1 MRGSVL
7 LRAASAV
14 ATFTGAVSATGGF
27 CVRKKVIIDTDFY
40 NFSDDPNAIGIANA
54 FMSWGEI
61 EVLGV
66 ISDIRSRYAP
76 PAIDAINTF
85 YGHPDIPLAISKPV
99 DNSVYTPRNSF
110 SAYTPLTFQK
120 TQDPL
125 YTEYPAYVDQLSQR
139 FPEDTNDGEN
149 TTDPVTLYRTLLS
162 KAPDNS
168 VTIAAIGFFDALYL
182 LVDSKPDAISP
193 LTGLELIKR
202 KVTELVVQ
210 AAGTGTS
217 FNIVRHNPLY
227 PTHVLNQ
234 WPTKL
239 TFVPG
244 FIGSSVRWGSRLTT
258 EVDLQKNPVAWAF
271 NTTIG
276 YNKTHQ
282 SWDPTA
288 IYYAIRGLDDVY
300 VYNKTGGSVFFM
312 PNGTAIWRDNVP
324 PTAPQNWVNLKISNV
339 TFAGRLEGILLW
351 QPGSAISPAQS
362 SCTGDNSTKPGS
374 GGSGYGGNAT
384 VTGGGRPT
392 PTGAISSGSER
403 SISIGGLTVAVIAG
417 IVGMYLYT

>member
-1 MRGSVL
+1 MKGSVL
-7 LRAASAV
+7 LKAASAA
-14 ATFTGAVSATGGF
+14 ATFAGVVSAAGGA
-27 CVRKKVIIDTDFY
+27 CVKKRVIIDTDFY
-40 NFSDDPNAIGIANA
+40 SFSDDPNAVGIANA

-61 EVLGV
+61 ELLGI

-99 DNSVYTPRNSF
+99 DNS
-110 SAYTPLTFQK
+110 

-125 YTEYPAYVDQLSQR
+125 YTELPAYVDQLSQR

-149 TTDPVTLYRTLLS
+149 TTDPLTLYRTLLS

-182 LVDSKPDAISP
+182 LIDSKPDAISP

-202 KVTELVVQ
+202 KVTELIVQ
-210 AAGTGTS
+210 AAATGTS

-244 FIGSSVRWGSRLTT
+244 FIGSSVRWGKRLTT

-271 NTTIG
+271 NATIG
-276 YNKTHQ
+276 YNKTQ
-282 SWDPTA
+282 ASWDPTA
-288 IYYAIRGLDDVY
+288 IYYAVRGLDDVY

-312 PNGTAIWRDNVP
+312 PNGTAIWRDNV
-324 PTAPQNWVNLKISNV
+324 TSVAPQNWVNLKISNE
-339 TFAGRLEGILLW
+339 TFADRLEGILLW
-351 QPGSAISPAQS
+351 QPGSAINPAQTP
-362 SCTGDNSTKPGS
+362 CTGGNSTKPGS
-374 GGSGYGGNAT
+374 GGSGGNAT
-384 VTGGGRPT
+384 VTGGGKPI
-392 PTGAISSGSER
+392 PTGAISSGSEH
-403 SISIGGLTVAVIAG
+403 SMSIGGLTVAVVGG
-417 IVGMYLYT
+417 IVGMFLYI

>member
-1 MRGSVL
+1 MKGSVL
-7 LRAASAV
+7 LKAASAA
-14 ATFTGAVSATGGF
+14 ATFVGVVSATGGI
-27 CVRKKVIIDTDFY
+27 CARKKVIIDTDFY

-54 FMSWGEI
+54 FMTWGEI

-85 YGHPDIPLAISKPV
+85 YGHPDIPLAI
-99 DNSVYTPRNSF
+99 N
-110 SAYTPLTFQK
+110 
-120 TQDPL
+120 PL

-217 FNIVRHNPLY
+217 YNIVRHNPLY

-288 IYYAIRGLDDVY
+288 MYYAVRGLDDVY

-312 PNGTAIWRDNVP
+312 PNGTAIWRDNV
-324 PTAPQNWVNLKISNV
+324 TAAAPQNWVNLKISNV
-339 TFAGRLEGILLW
+339 TFAERLEGILLW
-351 QPGSAISPAQS
+351 QPGSVINPAQTP
-362 SCTGDNSTKPGS
+362 CTGGNSTKPGS
-374 GGSGYGGNAT
+374 GASGGNAT
-384 VTGGGRPT
+384 VTGGRPT
-392 PTGAISSGSER
+392 PTGAVSSGSKR
-403 SISIGGLTVAVIAG
+403 TMNIRGLTVAVVVGG
-417 IVGMYLYT
+417 IVGMFLYT